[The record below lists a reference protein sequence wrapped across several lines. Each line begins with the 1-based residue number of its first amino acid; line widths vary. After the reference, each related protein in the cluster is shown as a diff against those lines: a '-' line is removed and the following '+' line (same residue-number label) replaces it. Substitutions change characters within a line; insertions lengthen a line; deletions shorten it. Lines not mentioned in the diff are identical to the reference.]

1 MFDTSP
7 LLPPEELY
15 GIIGHPLGHSLSPLL
30 FTTLFAAT
38 ARPAAYFR
46 WDVSPE
52 QVDDFMR
59 AVRVLHIRGAS
70 VTIPHKEAVLPFLDA
85 VSERARRAGA
95 VNTLYWEGERLCGDN
110 TDIGGFLAPLEK
122 RQPRRALVLG
132 NGGAARAVLA
142 GLLERGVECFVAGR
156 SRHKAEAL
164 ARDFGA
170 SVLPWEECAHAA
182 WPDADLLVNATPL
195 GMQGAR
201 EGETPFPSFPKT
213 GNNGDRLAYDL
224 VYRPRPTRFLREAA
238 AAGWATQDGLAMF
251 LAQALE
257 QFRLWTG
264 EIWTPD
270 MAALAKRTLA
280 FAEDE
285 IRHGHC

>member
-1 MFDTSP
+1 M
-7 LLPPEELY
+7 
-15 GIIGHPLGHSLSPLL
+15 
-30 FTTLFAAT
+30 
-38 ARPAAYFR
+38 
-46 WDVSPE
+46 
-52 QVDDFMR
+52 
-59 AVRVLHIRGAS
+59 
-70 VTIPHKEAVLPFLDA
+70 
-85 VSERARRAGA
+85 
-95 VNTLYWEGERLCGDN
+95 
-110 TDIGGFLAPLEK
+110 
-122 RQPRRALVLG
+122 
-132 NGGAARAVLA
+132 LA

-251 LAQALE
+251 LAQAQE